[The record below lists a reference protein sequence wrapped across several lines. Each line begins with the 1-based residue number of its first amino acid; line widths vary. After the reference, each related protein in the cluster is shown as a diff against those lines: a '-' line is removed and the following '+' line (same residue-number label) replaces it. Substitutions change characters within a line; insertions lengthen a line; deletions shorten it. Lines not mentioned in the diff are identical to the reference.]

1 MMRLVVI
8 SGSEPTRREVVAQ
21 LTELF
26 GGSVV
31 MDSCTGPEGLAEP
44 IHNALVLVT
53 SHWTY
58 RECKQFIGASC
69 KVVVAERTLNFAH
82 LDKLYSIPEGS
93 NLLIVN
99 DARQTTEEVIELL
112 KTIGF
117 TNYRFVP
124 YHPGCAPVQVPI
136 DYVITP
142 GETSL
147 VPMPYPRVID
157 IGPRILDIA
166 SIIEV
171 VKMLQMEEKDI
182 NKKISHISA
191 KYLSKI
197 ISLGKEIQGKN
208 KNLNS
213 LNSFLLEIINLVND
227 GIVVYDAK
235 GVVGLIN
242 RIAMK
247 ILDLTN
253 ESNII
258 IQSEISNKN
267 LHHFLVHADL
277 ENHILHLDSATYLL
291 SKREIG
297 MTGHFLLTIKN
308 MRERINMENR
318 LRSELKKQ
326 GYRAKY
332 QFSDIIYGSKV
343 LGDLI
348 TKSKKLA
355 ESEFNILIYGESG
368 TGKEIFAGAI
378 HNASLRKNG
387 PFFAVNFSSLPD
399 DLIESEL
406 FGYEEGAFTGAK
418 KGGKVGLFEL
428 ANQGT
433 LFLDEIGDTSLKIQS
448 RLLRVL
454 QEREILKVGGTK
466 NIPVDVRIIAATNK
480 NLMEVMKQGR
490 FREDLYYRIKKLY
503 FQIPPLRQ
511 RREDILPLFKH
522 FLVQKNG
529 FMIPVAEEVKQLL
542 RDYDWPGNVRELE
555 NAVEYILSLSAGD
568 VIETSMLPEDMLGMA
583 TVPRAVPDGLV
594 LFLLQNINRFN
605 AEQVLVG
612 RKKLSLLSQDSPFV
626 LSEQQL
632 RKVLGDLAARGLVQM
647 GRGRVGVRLTGP
659 GRAYLEQGN
668 G

>member
-1 MMRLVVI
+1 
-8 SGSEPTRREVVAQ
+8 
-21 LTELF
+21 
-26 GGSVV
+26 
-31 MDSCTGPEGLAEP
+31 
-44 IHNALVLVT
+44 
-53 SHWTY
+53 
-58 RECKQFIGASC
+58 
-69 KVVVAERTLNFAH
+69 
-82 LDKLYSIPEGS
+82 
-93 NLLIVN
+93 
-99 DARQTTEEVIELL
+99 
-112 KTIGF
+112 
-117 TNYRFVP
+117 
-124 YHPGCAPVQVPI
+124 
-136 DYVITP
+136 
-142 GETSL
+142 
-147 VPMPYPRVID
+147 
-157 IGPRILDIA
+157 
-166 SIIEV
+166 
-171 VKMLQMEEKDI
+171 
-182 NKKISHISA
+182 
-191 KYLSKI
+191 
-197 ISLGKEIQGKN
+197 
-208 KNLNS
+208 
-213 LNSFLLEIINLVND
+213 LEIINLVND